1 VHAGPNEGTARP
13 VAIFAE
19 RKAGRSAKMCEANAY
34 LYKDGKEELVLESVD
49 VVEPQEQSGFR
60 LISIFGDQKIIRG
73 RLKTMNLVNHKIVFE
88 AID

>member
-1 VHAGPNEGTARP
+1 MRGLRGRWLFLRNE
-13 VAIFAE
+13 
-19 RKAGRSAKMCEANAY
+19 KAGRSAKMCEANAY